1 MYLYVTNN
9 MVIDITEATKTV
21 KWKYVGAHL
30 FKFVQAKGFFK
41 YNPFA
46 LIACSNIFCYPSL
59 RCSLLLFCEESQQ
72 LSFSFV
78 FDSSISTLQQ
88 FLLGLEN
95 NFLKIDFFSATNV
108 TSFEE

>member
-41 YNPFA
+41 
-46 LIACSNIFCYPSL
+46 
-59 RCSLLLFCEESQQ
+59 
-72 LSFSFV
+72 
-78 FDSSISTLQQ
+78 
-88 FLLGLEN
+88 
-95 NFLKIDFFSATNV
+95 
-108 TSFEE
+108 